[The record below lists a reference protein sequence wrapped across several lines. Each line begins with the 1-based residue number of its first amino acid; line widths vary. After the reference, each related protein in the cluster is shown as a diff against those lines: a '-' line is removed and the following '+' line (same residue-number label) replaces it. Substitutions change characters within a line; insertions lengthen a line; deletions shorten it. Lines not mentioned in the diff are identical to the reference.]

1 MDVGCFVLS
10 LQVVE
15 DTQHQGDS
23 LDGGVEILLPQK
35 IEEGHD
41 ENGSQILN
49 VEDMLP
55 SDLLPQIFETEPAIR
70 KSDEFKIF
78 IIVRQNNFTFPIFIG
93 KFLLKDGYPGLG
105 LKLLLDPLD
114 SFLIISSDNDL
125 PLFVFDVEV

>member
-1 MDVGCFVLS
+1 MNVGCFVLS

-15 DTQHQGDS
+15 DARHQS
-23 LDGGVEILLPQK
+23 YCLDGGVEILLPQQ
-35 IEEGHD
+35 IEEGHYYY
-41 ENGSQILN
+41 GTQILN

-70 KSDEFKIF
+70 KSDEFQVF
-78 IIVRQNNFTFPIFIG
+78 IIVRQDNFAFPIFIG

-105 LKLLLDPLD
+105 LELLLDPLD
-114 SFLIISSDNDL
+114 SFLTISSDNDL